1 MKVIFR
7 KGSNNSKRVTYTFI
21 KINTMKKISVLS
33 VALLAATI
41 GIMAQV
47 KPACKKLMETI
58 NKANFEVKGEDGTV
72 AKNIKLIFEDCN
84 AHYTFD
90 MVAGDE
96 GGSLTFDFSFEDVMT
111 VELKK
116 EENVIILSLYEGK
129 EANSK
134 MNAGG
139 EVMEDKTAEIRFK
152 FPDDKNAD
160 MLKLIREAVKEC
172 NDAFLD
178 VDWD

>member
-1 MKVIFR
+1 
-7 KGSNNSKRVTYTFI
+7 
-21 KINTMKKISVLS
+21 
-33 VALLAATI
+33 
-41 GIMAQV
+41 
-47 KPACKKLMETI
+47 
-58 NKANFEVKGEDGTV
+58 
-72 AKNIKLIFEDCN
+72 
-84 AHYTFD
+84 